1 MRRLIDAIAD
11 ALLVAVPAA
20 VVLLLPSVLVAQA
33 IPLDS
38 GVRVR
43 VAGRPTGGSAIVA
56 RVIETRA
63 DTLVLDDGAATP
75 LVLLAGD
82 LERIEVERRNGA
94 REGAV
99 TTGAILG
106 LVGGTAAA
114 VNLCRGR
121 GADCWFVRT
130 DGNGDGDHD
139 DDEDGVFLSA
149 GSLTIGAVALVG
161 AGIGALLTPS
171 RWTRV
176 GGAAAT
182 PVRVGV
188 RGARRGLGVL
198 VSIPFGGPARQPA
211 LARVA
216 R

>member
-11 ALLVAVPAA
+11 LLLVAVPAA
-20 VVLLLPSVLVAQA
+20 VLLLLPSLLTAQS

-43 VAGRPTGGSAIVA
+43 VFGRPTGGFPVVA

-63 DTLVLDDGAATP
+63 DTLVLDDGATTP

-82 LERIEVERRNGA
+82 LERIEVERRSKA
-94 REGAV
+94 REGAMAA
-99 TTGAILG
+99 GAVLG

-114 VNLCRGR
+114 VKLCRGH
-121 GADCWFVRT
+121 GPDCWFIET
-130 DGNGDGDHD
+130 DGNDDGDTD
-139 DDEDGVFLSA
+139 DDEDGILPSV

-161 AGIGALLTPS
+161 AGLGALLTPS
-171 RWTRV
+171 RWKRV
-176 GGAAAT
+176 GGVAAA

-188 RGARRGLGVL
+188 RGARRGLGLV
-198 VSIPFGGPARQPA
+198 VSIPFGGPARPDAPA
-211 LARVA
+211 RAAR
-216 R
+216 